1 MKFPTELPIEKPKL
15 TPSEKSLLKRALKVL
30 GTFSAITAVTAL
42 ASMIFT
48 QLHEP
53 MIIPKIIGMDQ
64 AQAENALSS
73 KGLHLKVTRSQYDEH
88 VPLGLVSEQ
97 SPRANSYAKRGQT
110 VDVVLSKGNPKV
122 KVPSVIQMSFP
133 QAQIALAGAHLRVG
147 RESLMNSTEPQ
158 DTVLAQ
164 MPPAD
169 EITDSFT
176 EVNLLV
182 AAGPPQPTFIMPELK
197 NQPLEKA
204 FKTLRPAGITIQN
217 IKSEVHDDLD
227 SETILSQ
234 TPPAGTRL
242 QEKDA
247 VSFVVSAKSNEP
259 HQTRK
264 VKIAFDMPEGNPRR
278 LQIDVFDSSGTHTI
292 YNKMESPKDHVEL
305 DVLVTG
311 KASAQ
316 VYLNQEFVKEIPIE

>member
-1 MKFPTELPIEKPKL
+1 MRLPQLKL
-15 TPSEKSLLKRALKVL
+15 TTTEKALTHRALKVL
-30 GTFSAITAVTAL
+30 GTFTAITVATAL
-42 ASMIFT
+42 ASMLYT
-48 QLHEP
+48 QFHQP
-53 MIIPKIIGMDQ
+53 MIVPKIIGMDETQ
-64 AQAENALSS
+64 AGKAISS
-73 KGLHLKVTRSQYDEH
+73 KGLQLKVVRSQYDEH
-88 VPLGLVSEQ
+88 VPLGLVSDQ
-97 SPRANSYAKRGQT
+97 APKANSYTKRGQ
-110 VDVVLSKGNPKV
+110 VVEVVLSKGNPKV
-122 KVPSVIQMSFP
+122 KVPSVVQMSYP

-169 EITDSFT
+169 EIADSYT

-182 AAGPPQPTFIMPELK
+182 AAGPPQPSFLMPDLK

-242 QEKDA
+242 QEKDN
-247 VSFVVSAKSNEP
+247 VSFVVSSKS
-259 HQTRK
+259 TDTLKSRYA
-264 VKIAFDMPEGNPRR
+264 KIAFDMPEGNPRR
-278 LQIDVFDSSGTHTI
+278 LQIDVFDGSGTRTI
-292 YNKMESPKDHVEL
+292 YNKMESPKDHVE
-305 DVLVTG
+305 VGVSVSG

>member
-1 MKFPTELPIEKPKL
+1 MNLRFEKIKL
-15 TPSEKSLLKRALKVL
+15 TPGEKNLTKRALVVL
-30 GTFSAITAVTAL
+30 GTFTCITVVTAL
-42 ASMIFT
+42 ASMLYT
-48 QLHEP
+48 QFHQP
-53 MIIPKIIGMDQ
+53 MIVPKIIGVDEN
-64 AQAENALSS
+64 QAEKAISS

-97 SPRANSYAKRGQT
+97 VPKANSYAKRGQT
-110 VDVVLSKGNPKV
+110 VEVVLSKGNPKV
-122 KVPSVIQMSFP
+122 KVPQVVEMSFP

-147 RESLMNSTEPQ
+147 RESLMISGDPQ

-169 EITDSFT
+169 ELADSFT

-182 AAGPPQPTFIMPELK
+182 AAAPPQPSYIMPDLK

-204 FKTLRPAGITIQN
+204 FKALRPAGITIQN

-234 TPPAGTRL
+234 TPPAGTRI
-242 QEKDA
+242 QEKDD
-247 VSFVVSAKSNEP
+247 VSFVVSAKSSEP
-259 HQTRK
+259 SLKTRSA
-264 VKIAFDMPEGNPRR
+264 KIVFDMPEGNPRR
-278 LQIDVFDSSGTHTI
+278 LQIDIFDSSGTRTI
-292 YNKMESPKDHVEL
+292 YNKMETPKDHVEL
-305 DVLVTG
+305 DVLVSG